1 MSPSDIAEVVR
12 EDGVAIRGTIQDRAY
27 QAYMDHMAGEN
38 WDEIAKKHGYASVM
52 SVQVEVRQYV
62 QRAAVMMDEAK
73 REEVLALELSRL
85 DALQN
90 AVWDM
95 ALMGST
101 KHVDAVLKVMGQRAK
116 LLGLELLAQ
125 GVDSAQSKTVVVMGD
140 TQEFIRSLSLVRG
153 EIDA

>member
-52 SVQVEVRQYV
+52 SVQVEVRQY
-62 QRAAVMMDEAK
+62 VMMDEAK